1 MKTILR
7 NFLSVLRRF
16 RLATTLNV
24 LGLSVSFAAFIIIM
38 MQVRY
43 EHTFDSC
50 HPNVSRIYRVD
61 VDTKEYKG
69 STILTRPF
77 VDAIIQSSPLVEAG
91 TLFNPFTG
99 EYYFTV
105 LQGQDKVGFKE
116 PFITCYPEMTKMF
129 RFDMVEGNA
138 DCLNDMEKVLI
149 PESMAHKLFGDGSAV
164 GQRLNMEES
173 IWSKK
178 TDGFLVVGGV
188 YKDFPGNTQLNNVI
202 YTAIYDDSTKDNWGS
217 SNYFCYIML
226 TPDASPETVAD
237 NFNRTFDFSKCYKG
251 EEDVQIKLRPFSE
264 IYYLNESQDGRLIK
278 SGNPETTNLL
288 LVIAFLIIIV
298 AAINFTNFS
307 TALTPLRIKSIN
319 TQKVLGSSES
329 VLRLSL
335 LVEAMGIAFLSFLI
349 SLFLIYVL
357 NRPEILSFVKA
368 DLTLGHN
375 IGLLVSVGGLSLL
388 VGLAAGLYPA
398 WYITSFPPALVL
410 KGSFGLSPAGR
421 KLRTCL
427 MGFQF
432 VVSLVLIIGAIF
444 IYLQNRYMQHFPL
457 GFDKD
462 RIAVVE
468 LNGRMAAKNKDTY
481 VNKLKEYPGIEDV
494 AFAQEKLGAQDSY
507 MSWVGMYKEQEIGIN
522 ALPVSWNFI
531 DVMGI
536 QRTGGRQ
543 LTEAD
548 EKGEKLTFIFFDAM
562 RKQYDMKDGDSFII
576 PWMGTDES
584 SEIAGFVK
592 DVHFSSLRGKMENTA
607 LIINYYWGQL
617 AVSYIRIKAGTNL
630 PEAVNYIR
638 NVVADIDPAY
648 PVDVQ
653 FYDTIFDSLYRQEE
667 NLSMM
672 VFLFSLLAI
681 IISLVG
687 VFGLVV
693 FESQYRKKEIG
704 IRKVHGSTVG
714 NILGMLS
721 KRYVAIVLICFVLAT
736 PLAYYGVTKWLENF
750 TYKTPLYV
758 WVFAA
763 ALVVVM
769 LITLATVVFQSWK
782 AAVANPV
789 ESIKNE

>member
-43 EHTFDSC
+43 ERTFDNC
-50 HPNVSRIYRVD
+50 HPNISRIYRVE
-61 VDTKEYKG
+61 VDTKDYKG
-69 STILTRPF
+69 LIIHSRPF
-77 VDAIIQSSPLVEAG
+77 IDAVFQSSPLIEHA
-91 TLFNPFTG
+91 TLFNPYTG
-99 EYYFTV
+99 DYYFTV
-105 LQGQDKVGFKE
+105 MQGQDKVGFKE
-116 PFITCYPEMTKMF
+116 SFMTCYPEIVDMF
-129 RFDMVEGNA
+129 RFEMVEGSA
-138 DCLNDMEKVLI
+138 DCLKNMENALI
-149 PESMAHKLFGDGSAV
+149 PESMARKFFGNDAAV
-164 GQRLNMEES
+164 GRRLNMEEN
-173 IWSKK
+173 IWSKD

-202 YTAIYDDSTKDNWGS
+202 YTAIYDTWTKEGWNSRNFFG
-217 SNYFCYIML
+217 YVML
-226 TPDASPETVAD
+226 APGASPETVAD
-237 NFNRTFDFSKCYKG
+237 NFNRTFDFSKSHEG
-251 EEDVQIKLRPFSE
+251 DDGPQISLRPFSE

-319 TQKVLGSSES
+319 TQKVLGSSDL

-335 LVEAMGIAFLSFLI
+335 LVEAMWIAFVSFLI

-357 NRPEILSFVKA
+357 NRPEILAFVKA
-368 DLTLGHN
+368 DMTLSHN
-375 IGLLVSVGGLSLL
+375 VGLLSSVGVLSLV
-388 VGLAAGLYPA
+388 VGGIAGIYPA

-421 KLRTCL
+421 KLRTVL

-432 VVSLVLIIGAIF
+432 VVSLVLIIGAFF

-468 LNGRMAAKNKDTY
+468 LNGRMAADSKDVY
-481 VNKLKEYPGIEDV
+481 VSKLKEYPGIEDV

-507 MSWVGMYKEQEIGIN
+507 MTWGGLYKEQNVGLD

-531 DVMGI
+531 EVMGM
-536 QRTGGRQ
+536 QRTGGRA

-548 EKGEKLTFIFFDAM
+548 EKGDKLAFIVFDTM
-562 RKQYDMKDGDSFII
+562 RKQYEMKDGDSFIV
-576 PWMGTDES
+576 PWMGANTPI
-584 SEIAGFVK
+584 EIAGFVK
-592 DVHFSSLRGKMENTA
+592 DTHFSSLRGKMENA
-607 LIINYYWGQL
+607 VLIINYWGQL
-617 AVSYIRIKAGTNL
+617 PVSYIRIKDGANL
-630 PEAVNYIR
+630 AETVNHIR
-638 NVVADIDPAY
+638 KVVADIDPAY

-667 NLSMM
+667 NLSTL

-714 NILGMLS
+714 GILGMLS
-721 KRYVAIVLICFVLAT
+721 KRYVAIVLICFVLAA

-750 TYKTPLYV
+750 AYKTSIYG
-758 WVFAA
+758 WVFVA
-763 ALVVVM
+763 ALVIVM
-769 LITLATVVFQSWK
+769 AITLATVLFQSWK
-782 AAVANPV
+782 AATANPV

>member
-43 EHTFDSC
+43 ERTFDSC
-50 HPNVSRIYRVD
+50 HPNVSRIYRVE
-61 VDTKEYKG
+61 VDTKDYKG
-69 STILTRPF
+69 LIIHSRPF
-77 VDAIIQSSPLVEAG
+77 VDAVIQSSPSIEYA
-91 TLFNPFTG
+91 TLYNPYVG
-99 EYYFTV
+99 DCYFTIV
-105 LQGQDKVGFKE
+105 QGQDKVGFKE
-116 PFITCYPEMTKMF
+116 SFITCYPEITKMF
-129 RFDMVEGNA
+129 HFEMVEGSA

-149 PESMAHKLFGDGSAV
+149 PESMARKFFGGAPAV
-164 GQRLNMEES
+164 GQRLEIGES
-173 IWSKK
+173 IWSKN

-202 YTAIYDDSTKDNWGS
+202 YTAIYDDRTKSAWIS
-217 SNYFCYIML
+217 RNYYCYIML
-226 TPDASPETVAD
+226 APGASPETVAD
-237 NFNRTFDFSKCYKG
+237 NFNRTFDFGKSH
-251 EEDVQIKLRPFSE
+251 EEENEPQILLRPFDE
-264 IYYLNESQDGRLIK
+264 IYYLNESQDGRMIK
-278 SGNPETTNLL
+278 SGNPETTKLL

-329 VLRLSL
+329 ILRLSL

-368 DLTLGHN
+368 DLALGHN
-375 IGLLVSVGGLSLL
+375 ISLLVSVGGLSLL
-388 VGLAAGLYPA
+388 VGLVAGLYPA

-432 VVSLVLIIGAIF
+432 VVSLVLIIGALF

-468 LNGRMAAKNKDTY
+468 LNGRMAAKNKDAY

-494 AFAQEKLGAQDSY
+494 AFAQEKLGAQDGY
-507 MSWVGMYKEQEIGIN
+507 MTWSGMYKEQNVGIN

-548 EKGEKLTFIFFDAM
+548 EKGKKLVFIFFDFM
-562 RKQYDMKDGDSFII
+562 RKQYDMKDGDSFVI
-576 PWMGTDES
+576 PWMGTDEPI
-584 SEIAGFVK
+584 EIAGFVK
-592 DVHFSSLRGKMENTA
+592 DVHFTSLRGKMENTA

-617 AVSYIRIKAGTNL
+617 PVSYIRIKAGTDL
-630 PEAVNYIR
+630 PEAVDHIR
-638 NVVADIDPAY
+638 KVVADIDPAY
-648 PVDVQ
+648 PVDVL

-714 NILGMLS
+714 GILGMLS
-721 KRYVAIVLICFVLAT
+721 KRYVAIVLICFVLAA

-750 TYKTPLYV
+750 TYKTPVYV

-782 AAVANPV
+782 AATANPV
-789 ESIKNE
+789 ESLKNE